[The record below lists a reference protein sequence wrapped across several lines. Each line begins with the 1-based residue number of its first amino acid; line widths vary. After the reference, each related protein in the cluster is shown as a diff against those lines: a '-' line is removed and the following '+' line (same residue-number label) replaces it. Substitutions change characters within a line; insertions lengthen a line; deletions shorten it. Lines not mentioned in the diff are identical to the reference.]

1 MTVREKLGRAQAVLV
16 LGSDDGN
23 RSVYPDPAWLMAG
36 ETGAEAFEQVSKH
49 RKSYT
54 AGIILT
60 ATELREL
67 ADTLDH
73 DTPETVKSALLDTAA
88 SYRGLLCEVGYQELT
103 SECNIVEAPH
113 TGPHG
118 LGKNR
123 QMNRAFRCAGST
135 TEEGVIATTAWG
147 ESGFPR
153 LTT

>member
-23 RSVYPDPAWLMAG
+23 RSIYPDPAWLMAG
-36 ETGAEAFEQVSKH
+36 ETSTEAIEQVSKH

-88 SYRGLLCEVGYQELT
+88 SYRGLLCEVCYQELT
-103 SECNIVEAPH
+103 SECTICPQLKTEAA
-113 TGPHG
+113 
-118 LGKNR
+118 R
-123 QMNRAFRCAGST
+123 EAQA
-135 TEEGVIATTAWG
+135 
-147 ESGFPR
+147 
-153 LTT
+153 